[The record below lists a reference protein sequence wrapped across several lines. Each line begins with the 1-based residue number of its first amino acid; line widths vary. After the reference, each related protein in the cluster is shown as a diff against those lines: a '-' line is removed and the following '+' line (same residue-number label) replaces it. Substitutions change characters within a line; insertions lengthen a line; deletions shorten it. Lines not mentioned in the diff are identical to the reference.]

1 MSPRKKA
8 PVVEAP
14 APQLPLLPERPPALG
29 ELVMVVLDRL
39 PPDAELAGPPPSA
52 ALVESVRRWGVL
64 EPLLVRAVG
73 GGLDYRNP
81 DTLVAGRRRLKA
93 VRQLAAEYRERLRK
107 LSALHPDT
115 VLNDDTVPG
124 YRAVYE
130 RFTAFQRVP
139 VRAISDPEGTL
150 TDGRDGVLAVLTNA
164 VRNDNPV
171 TDFDALAA
179 LLDRY
184 TREGLPVRQCYA
196 EVAKATGM
204 PVGTI
209 KQRLRL
215 LGLSAELQDDFR
227 AGRLGYTVALHAS
240 RLGTDSQAV
249 LSDLLDKG
257 EPATL
262 ELVKRAKREAVRE
275 LQAGLFDGLPGLDPS
290 NPAAA
295 PERDDLESRARF
307 LAEQLA
313 DIKMPIMQE
322 AAGVLRDL
330 LATLEEERHG
340 SGD

>member
-14 APQLPLLPERPPALG
+14 APQLPLLPESPPALG

-39 PPDAELAGPPPSA
+39 PPDAELAGPAPTP
-52 ALVESVRRWGVL
+52 ALIESIRRWGVL

-81 DTLVAGRRRLKA
+81 ATLVAGRRRLKA
-93 VRQLAAEYRERLRK
+93 VRVLQAHYRAQLQKISAA
-107 LSALHPDT
+107 HPDT
-115 VLNDDTVPG
+115 VLNDDTAPG

-130 RFTAFQRVP
+130 RFVAFQRVP
-139 VRAISDPEGTL
+139 VRAISDPEGSL
-150 TDGRDGVLAVLTNA
+150 TDNRDAVLAVLTNA
-164 VRNDNPV
+164 VRHDNPV
-171 TDFDALAA
+171 TDFIALAK
-179 LLDRY
+179 LLDQL
-184 TREGLPVRQCYA
+184 TRQGLTEKQCLSEA
-196 EVAKATGM
+196 SLATGM
-204 PVGTI
+204 PTGTI

-215 LGLSAELQDDFR
+215 LGLSAELQEDFL

-240 RLGTDSQAV
+240 RLGVDSQAV